1 MVVERGAQHNETEE
15 TLGNGIYIKIR
26 KNFLVLRSIQA
37 WKRLPEKVARFI
49 SRVFN

>member
-1 MVVERGAQHNETEE
+1 MVGEGAQHNETEE
-15 TLGNGIYIKIR
+15 ALGKWDLYKSK

-49 SRVFN
+49 SQVFS